1 MQRVFL
7 LLAIKPLN
15 PLIPLNIMKVYISPH
30 VSTPPKRDLTMK
42 KSYLYNPPPSTPYS

>member
-7 LLAIKPLN
+7 LLAINSLN
-15 PLIPLNIMKVYISPH
+15 PLIPLNITKIHISPH

-42 KSYLYNPPPSTPYS
+42 KSNLYNPPPSTPY